1 MVKQR
6 QFRKLFFIS
15 LMLHTLVLGVLIMSF
30 EFNSRSFVLENADK
44 NNEIMNAVVMD
55 TSKIQMPH
63 PSPLPPPEVKEAP
76 KKVKPPAPQPKQ
88 EMKAL
93 PEVKKQVEPV
103 VQKKTIAI
111 PDKRKKQL
119 QKDLIHK
126 QLLEDLKKETE
137 LQKKTKQKDLE
148 KAFEKELKAQA
159 AKSLQQQLL
168 KEKSRVAAVA
178 SAAETQKMRGIVD
191 KYKALI
197 LQAIGQHWLVPN
209 GVDKSL
215 SSELMIRVAPG
226 GMVLD
231 VRLVRSSGDSG
242 LDSSARKAVFKA
254 SPLPVPSDPEEF
266 EPFRQFILKVKPENV
281 LAQDVGLS

>member
-63 PSPLPPPEVKEAP
+63 PSPLPPPEVIEAP

-137 LQKKTKQKDLE
+137 LQKKAKQKDLE

-197 LQAIGQHWLVPN
+197 LQSIGQHWLVPN

-266 EPFRQFILKVKPENV
+266 EPFRQFILKVKPENL